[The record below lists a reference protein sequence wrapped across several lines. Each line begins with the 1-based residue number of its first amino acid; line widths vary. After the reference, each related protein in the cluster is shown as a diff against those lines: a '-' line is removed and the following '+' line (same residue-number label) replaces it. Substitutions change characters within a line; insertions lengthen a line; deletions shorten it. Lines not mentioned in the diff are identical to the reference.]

1 MSTPNN
7 QDQEDTTTRYS
18 LTFTVPHSSLSAC
31 KDAIFAVGAGTY
43 GGPDKKYTRVCFL
56 TPGVMEFTPGKGAE
70 PNIGRIGK
78 EERVEE
84 MRVQVMC
91 EGRAIAIK
99 AVEALKR

>member
-1 MSTPNN
+1 MSTPNT
-7 QDQEDTTTRYS
+7 DTTRYS
-18 LTFTVPHSSLSAC
+18 LAFTVPHSSLSAC

-43 GGPDKKYTRVCFL
+43 MLGKKYTRVCFL
-56 TPGVMEFTPGKGAE
+56 TPGVTEFTPGEGAE
-70 PNIGRIGK
+70 PAIGTVGK

-84 MRVQVMC
+84 MRVHVMC

>member
-1 MSTPNN
+1 MSTPN
-7 QDQEDTTTRYS
+7 QDTTRYS
-18 LTFTVPHSSLSAC
+18 LTFTVPHSSLLPC

-43 GGPDKKYTRVCFL
+43 GPEKKYTRVCFL
-56 TPGVMEFTPGKGAE
+56 TPGLMEFTPGKGAE
-70 PNIGRIGK
+70 PKIGKIGR